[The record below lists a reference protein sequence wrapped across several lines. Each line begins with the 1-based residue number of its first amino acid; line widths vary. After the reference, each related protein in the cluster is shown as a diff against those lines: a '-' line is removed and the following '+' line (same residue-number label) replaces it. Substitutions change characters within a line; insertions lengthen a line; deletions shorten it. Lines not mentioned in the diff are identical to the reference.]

1 MKCLTML
8 TKVGKN
14 TRHEQA
20 SDELMRLVK
29 DEEFYEQ
36 NRDEINR
43 LYSIQLNIYKVVKL
57 FNSVYSKG

>member
-1 MKCLTML
+1 
-8 TKVGKN
+8 
-14 TRHEQA
+14 
-20 SDELMRLVK
+20 MRLVK

-43 LYSIQLNIYKVVKL
+43 LYSIQLDIYKVVKL